1 MVSVYVCA
9 YVQASFWWSSQ
20 ASDWCLHFCASYCTL
35 KWYLYQNVWWVA
47 SCVTQVVYPVNHFFC
62 GLLLTQISKLS
73 KRIGLHSTASNAK
86 VQKRRMDNAHCTILF
101 IEINFCLYL
110 KGQSGEDGR
119 DSNSGRLKYHCTIMS
134 KQTAPKCHFYC
145 CTLWF
150 ILVHTAKLKACGFI
164 FL

>member
-47 SCVTQVVYPVNHFFC
+47 FLCYSGGLSPVNHFFC

-73 KRIGLHSTASNAK
+73 KRIGHVWAPF
-86 VQKRRMDNAHCTILF
+86 HC
-101 IEINFCLYL
+101 IEC
-110 KGQSGEDGR
+110 KGTEEKNGQ
-119 DSNSGRLKYHCTIMS
+119 
-134 KQTAPKCHFYC
+134 
-145 CTLWF
+145 CTLHNTFYWNLF
-150 ILVHTAKLKACGFI
+150 LPLFKRTVMGRWEGLELGSLEVPLHYNVKANCSQMP
-164 FL
+164 FLLLYIVVYPGPHC